1 MYGCRLEEGCNAS
14 VSKSRATAR
23 ICTLGDSG
31 MLASKNSSQQLKK
44 ARRANKECSNVPMA
58 PSPCRPT
65 SYADPP
71 SEDEPRL
78 YEEHGRTPAHRKSK
92 LPHQPT
98 TDKFEPKMLRDRTS
112 PARRPAAAAE
122 ASRRRSRGQSGRTGS
137 PGSWRGRTPGR
148 SWSGGTPDTKPAGP
162 ASGRRRPGGL
172 GRRGGAAPQ
181 APSASRTESRDYSS
195 RAITQVTLAL
205 LNTTLP
211 RLFPGW
217 VGGRKVL
224 PEPQH

>member
-137 PGSWRGRTPGR
+137 PGSWRGLPLAVEGLVDFDGR
-148 SWSGGTPDTKPAGP
+148 
-162 ASGRRRPGGL
+162 
-172 GRRGGAAPQ
+172 AAQ
-181 APSASRTESRDYSS
+181 SAEPLLEHSSSRTSPRSR
-195 RAITQVTLAL
+195 RAFKSVAKTSLAAAARRW
-205 LNTTLP
+205 P
-211 RLFPGW
+211 R
-217 VGGRKVL
+217 
-224 PEPQH
+224 